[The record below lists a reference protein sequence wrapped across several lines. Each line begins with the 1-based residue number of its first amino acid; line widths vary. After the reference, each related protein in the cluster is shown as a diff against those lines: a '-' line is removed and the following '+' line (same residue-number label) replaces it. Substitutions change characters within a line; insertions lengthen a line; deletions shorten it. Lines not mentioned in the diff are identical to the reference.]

1 MKQNDIFIKAAEI
14 ILLLVKAEPEKY
26 EKIKAEILEG
36 NKNKSETAQSF
47 IKLMFEKADEKRE
60 AVK

>member
-14 ILLLVKAEPEKY
+14 IPFLVKAEPEKY

-47 IKLMFEKADEKRE
+47 IKLMFEIADKKRK

>member
-26 EKIKAEILEG
+26 EKIEAEILEG

-47 IKLMFEKADEKRE
+47 IKLVFEIADKKRE